1 MSRAGARLVPFSHAV
16 MLRPLVAYL
25 DSRGIQTG
33 KYLAQAGLSPG
44 LLESDTAAIP
54 TNLIFRFIHLVCS
67 EEGIEDIGL
76 LVGQSTSVHML
87 GRFGQRLLSA
97 DTIRDYFKLGCRL
110 IGGSA
115 SGDRFWLIDEGSGL
129 RFSQSV
135 SGLDESDAIQNY
147 LYTTLVTV
155 NTIRLALGRPWSP
168 DEVTIPGIP
177 PKTAAKLS
185 VILPGAGILAEGT
198 FASLLIPDEVL
209 DQPMPRVVPQPPKP
223 VSTTPD
229 PPMPVDFKTAIVQ
242 LVENLIITGR
252 PDIHTAAEIVG
263 LNPRTLQRRLA
274 ECGTH
279 FSRLVAETRVAIA
292 GRWIREGGR
301 SFADIAR
308 SLGYTDQANFSRA
321 FRRIKGVSPR
331 AYRDGL
337 RRSAGDGSA
346 PAARIDAIP
355 ITY

>member
-1 MSRAGARLVPFSHAV
+1 MSGAGGGLVPFSHAA
-16 MLRPLVAYL
+16 MLQPVVAYL
-25 DSRGIQTG
+25 DTRGIQTG
-33 KYLAQAGLSPG
+33 KYLAQVGLSPG
-44 LLESDTAAIP
+44 LLESDTTPVP

-97 DTIRDYFKLGCRL
+97 DTVRDYFKLGCQL
-110 IGGSA
+110 IGASA
-115 SGDRFWLIDEGSGL
+115 SGDYYWLVDEGSGL
-129 RFSQSV
+129 RFCQSV

-147 LYTTLVTV
+147 LYTTLLTV

-168 DEVTIPGIP
+168 VEVTIPGISS
-177 PKTAAKLS
+177 KTATRLS
-185 VILPGAGILAEGT
+185 VILPGTRILEEGA
-198 FASLLIPDEVL
+198 FASFPIPDEVL
-209 DQPMPRVVPQPPKP
+209 DQPMPQVLPQAPKP
-223 VSTTPD
+223 ISKTPD
-229 PPMPVDFKTAIVQ
+229 PPMPVDFKAAIVQ

-263 LNPRTLQRRLA
+263 LNTRTLQRRLA

-279 FSRLVAETRVAIA
+279 FSGLLAETRVAIA
-292 GRWIREGGR
+292 SRWIREGGR

-321 FRRIKGVSPR
+321 FHRIKGMSPR
-331 AYRDGL
+331 AYRDGI
-337 RRSAGDGSA
+337 RRIVAGGSNHKG
-346 PAARIDAIP
+346 RR
-355 ITY
+355 